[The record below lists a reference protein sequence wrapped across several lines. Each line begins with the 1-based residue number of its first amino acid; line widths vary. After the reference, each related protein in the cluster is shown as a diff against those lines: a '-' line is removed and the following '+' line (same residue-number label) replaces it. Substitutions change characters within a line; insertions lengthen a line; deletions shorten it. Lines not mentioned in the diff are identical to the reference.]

1 MFCLCFVLC
10 IRGAGHC
17 ALEPAVNKQ
26 KLTYDIITDQISK
39 TGTRTPPR
47 EYNAWW
53 SQETLSIYRLDDKK
67 DICG

>member
-1 MFCLCFVLC
+1 MQSF
-10 IRGAGHC
+10 
-17 ALEPAVNKQ
+17 N
-26 KLTYDIITDQISK
+26 IITGQISK

-53 SQETLSIYRLDDKK
+53 SQETLIIYRLDDKK